1 MKVNFY
7 PPSVQASGNFNFGE
21 ILEKKPIGFPQD
33 GGLLKPFSNLFYWAH
48 AWTPGKRST
57 IWHFVKHNNLFSQS
71 VMTDCFLQMIYG
83 ARQVYALPH
92 IRCVVSL

>member
-33 GGLLKPFSNLFYWAH
+33 VGLFNTYSNLF
-48 AWTPGKRST
+48 
-57 IWHFVKHNNLFSQS
+57 
-71 VMTDCFLQMIYG
+71 
-83 ARQVYALPH
+83 
-92 IRCVVSL
+92 